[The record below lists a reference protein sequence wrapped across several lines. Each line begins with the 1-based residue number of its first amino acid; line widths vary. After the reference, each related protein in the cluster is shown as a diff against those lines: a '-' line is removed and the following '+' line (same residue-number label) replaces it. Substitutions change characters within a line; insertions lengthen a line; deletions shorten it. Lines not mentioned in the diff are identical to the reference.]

1 MNTLRQIVSTVQQ
14 RIVGIGSLQNTL
26 KQKLGHALAAKQ
38 RSAQCVMGRP
48 MSKVNVHKTKTQ
60 RCSYRLQRRM
70 DIKDAMN
77 VKQLWS

>member
-1 MNTLRQIVSTVQQ
+1 MNIPRRIVSTVQR

-26 KQKLGHALAAKQ
+26 RQKLGHALAA
-38 RSAQCVMGRP
+38 RPGFAQCVMGRP
-48 MSKVNVHKTKTQ
+48 MTKVNVHKTKTQ
-60 RCSYRLQRRM
+60 RCLYRLQRRT